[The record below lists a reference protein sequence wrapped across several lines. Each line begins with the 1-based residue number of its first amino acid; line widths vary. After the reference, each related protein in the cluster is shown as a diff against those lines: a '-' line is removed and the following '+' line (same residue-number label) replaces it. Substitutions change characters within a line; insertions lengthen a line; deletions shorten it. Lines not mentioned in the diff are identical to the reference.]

1 LSLAPNRRGTN
12 EECSG
17 HTPSLQPRSSLFLT
31 QPEDC
36 EADALLR
43 EETLIVLH
51 GFIKKTQK
59 TPADEFT
66 LAKRRMNEMK
76 KQNKNVGSLLERRNP
91 IEIVK
96 IDNITRRWSPRSID
110 VTLGRRS
117 RSYPVRPHG
126 TKPLNF

>member
-1 LSLAPNRRGTN
+1 ML
-12 EECSG
+12 C
-17 HTPSLQPRSSLFLT
+17 F
-31 QPEDC
+31 
-36 EADALLR
+36 R

-59 TPADEFT
+59 TPADDFT

-76 KQNKNVGSLLERRNP
+76 KQSKHVGSLLERRNP

-110 VTLGRRS
+110 VTLGRR
-117 RSYPVRPHG
+117 
-126 TKPLNF
+126 